1 MQGKDTTNSTFFQL
15 FKPII
20 GKYFLKTLEFM
31 EADKYLK
38 KLNTVQFIELIAQ
51 AQFEQQKSLR
61 DISNKFNHNNFQEA
75 IQNESFSAS
84 QISRRL
90 RDLPTEVLDT
100 LFKELVR
107 KLGKELGFHKL
118 NQGLKQIYLIDST
131 TISMCLSQYP
141 WADFRKTKAGIKLH
155 LRLKFHDEV
164 LPDDAIITPARPSD
178 KTQMDNLVI
187 EDKNALNV
195 FDRAYVDYNKFDH
208 YCEKGIS
215 FVTRLKKNAA
225 VEVIENLPTTG
236 NVQRQQIAYL
246 GTQTKKM
253 KHPLRL
259 IEVIDTEGNPVVIIT
274 NNFTLDVEEISNIYR
289 NRWQIEIFF
298 KWLKQNMQVKHF
310 YGLSQKA
317 VENQLLVALI
327 TYCLLVSMKLKAGF
341 DGSLLQ
347 LQRILKTCL

>member
-1 MQGKDTTNSTFFQL
+1 MQGKDITNSTFFQL

-20 GKYFLKTLEFM
+20 GKDFLKTLNFL

-61 DISNKFNHNNFQEA
+61 DISNKFNHKDFQKEL
-75 IQNESFSAS
+75 QSESFSAS

-90 RDLPTEVLDT
+90 RDLPTEVLDF
-100 LFKELVR
+100 LFKELVK

-178 KTQMDNLVI
+178 KTQI
-187 EDKNALNV
+187 
-195 FDRAYVDYNKFDH
+195 
-208 YCEKGIS
+208 G
-215 FVTRLKKNAA
+215 
-225 VEVIENLPTTG
+225 
-236 NVQRQQIAYL
+236 
-246 GTQTKKM
+246 
-253 KHPLRL
+253 
-259 IEVIDTEGNPVVIIT
+259 
-274 NNFTLDVEEISNIYR
+274 
-289 NRWQIEIFF
+289 
-298 KWLKQNMQVKHF
+298 
-310 YGLSQKA
+310 
-317 VENQLLVALI
+317 
-327 TYCLLVSMKLKAGF
+327 
-341 DGSLLQ
+341 
-347 LQRILKTCL
+347 